1 MNEVE
6 NALQTKLD
14 AFKENLNTEFAS
26 KETLTKELETLK
38 ADNEKLT
45 KESNEFKEKTNKE
58 IDTLIE
64 QVKQMKDNQVVL
76 ETKEDLVQV
85 VDKWLNE
92 NLETIKSNLKSG
104 KGTVSLE
111 GLEKAVANMTSANIT
126 LPTALPAGLV
136 AETQG
141 VPNVNLR
148 RPTLLNNVNTFRTN
162 QKTLTY
168 VEAVAGEGDFAV
180 VAEAGT
186 KPQLDIDFQERFVQP
201 TKFAGWI
208 KVTDELMEDFPRMRD
223 VIVNYLA
230 EKHNLFKEAQVLA
243 YINTNAVAYIGATNP
258 LSGAVLM
265 PNIMDVV
272 AALQS
277 QILATTNFT
286 DEADFLGDTVLMNRG
301 DFYRLFG
308 SAKDAMGRP
317 LYDNGYQLGNEFRYN
332 GYTFIAHPK
341 VTAGQIYLYD
351 STKIDVTSYIPYHVE
366 IGWVNDD
373 FIKNQFVILGE
384 SRGHIY
390 IKNHDKRAFV
400 KGAIA
405 TILTDITSTAPAE

>member
-14 AFKENLNTEFAS
+14 AFKENLTNEFAS
-26 KETLTKELETLK
+26 KESLENELKTLK
-38 ADNEKLT
+38 EENSKLT
-45 KESNEFKEKTNKE
+45 KESTEFKEKTNKE
-58 IDTLIE
+58 INTLIE
-64 QVKQMKDNQVVL
+64 QVKQMKDHQVDYSTVKTATEL
-76 ETKEDLVQV
+76 
-85 VDKWLNE
+85 VDKWLTDNFD
-92 NLETIKSNLKSG
+92 TLK
-104 KGTVSLE
+104 KNYDAKAGTLTLE
-111 GLEKAVANMTSANIT
+111 GIDKAVGNMTSANIT
-126 LPTALPAGLV
+126 LPTALPTGLV

-141 VPNVNLR
+141 VPNVALR
-148 RPTLLNNVNTFRTN
+148 RPTILDHVNTFRTN

-168 VEAVAGEGDFAV
+168 VEAIAGEGDFAV
-180 VAEAGT
+180 VAEGAS
-186 KPQLDIDFQERFVQP
+186 KPQLDIDFVERFVQP
-201 TKFAGWI
+201 TKFAGWV
-208 KVTDELMEDFPRMRD
+208 KVTDELIEDYPRMRD
-223 VIVNYLA
+223 VIVNYLL

-243 YINTNAVAYIGATNP
+243 YINTNAVAYVGTTNA
-258 LSGAVLM
+258 LSKAVLM

-277 QILATTNFT
+277 QILASPNYT
-286 DEADFLGDTVLMNRG
+286 DESDFLGDTVLMNRG

-317 LYDNGYQLGNEFRYN
+317 LYDNGYQLGTTFQYN
-332 GYTFIAHPK
+332 GYTFIASPK
-341 VTAGQIYLYD
+341 VTAGTIYLYD

-366 IGWVNDD
+366 IGLVNDD

-405 TILTDITSTAPAE
+405 TILTDITKP